1 MLFYSSKHCFF
12 INCGWKWFWAKQ
24 NCESHMWVSQKSVA
38 LIVKCHWCALL
49 ERGFKIHKFSP
60 ENELILIFSRA
71 QGKKNQAWRA
81 LRWCLLI
88 LLHPTAASEKVD
100 SWIDKPMKKSE
111 RAHLNGFDYSSP
123 QPCLWFW
130 KGGEYRGFCLWTDA
144 KPSGQAGNRRA
155 RQRGRDRHEAIM
167 KMNANGGEGS
177 HGRSRSME
185 KGVLKTVCLR
195 STQGLTVTRSRYKRM
210 ALEYIWG
217 REYTTIM
224 FLTYSF

>member
-1 MLFYSSKHCFF
+1 
-12 INCGWKWFWAKQ
+12 
-24 NCESHMWVSQKSVA
+24 
-38 LIVKCHWCALL
+38 
-49 ERGFKIHKFSP
+49 
-60 ENELILIFSRA
+60 
-71 QGKKNQAWRA
+71 
-81 LRWCLLI
+81 
-88 LLHPTAASEKVD
+88 
-100 SWIDKPMKKSE
+100 MKKSE

-130 KGGEYRGFCLWTDA
+130 KGGEYRRFCLWTDA

-195 STQGLTVTRSRYKRM
+195 STEGLTVTRSRYKWM

-217 REYTTIM
+217 LSIQPWC
-224 FLTYSF
+224 FSHPVFKKYSSSSCVSIKDVICWLCHICLL